1 MLISVYLN
9 FINYFFGRLMVKEKL
24 LTKSLYLRGLQCE
37 KSLWLKINNSDVLE
51 DEDNA
56 ISQIFE
62 TGRKV
67 GALACNL
74 FPNGKRISFEDTVR
88 DQRIALTKQWI
99 VDGVSTI
106 YEATFEFD
114 GVLVMVD
121 ILNRDSNGNFEIYE
135 VKSSS
140 WNSKKKL
147 KDIDTYIKDVSIQY
161 YVLNGC
167 GLNISKAAVTL
178 LNGDYIRGDELDIND
193 LFIHQIV
200 TDEAISL
207 QDRIPD
213 TLESFRG
220 TLNQQEKEPDIDIGW
235 HCKKPY
241 KCDASEY
248 CWRVQRQIPEY
259 SVFNIFPLTKKS
271 KALELYHQGI
281 VNIDEIP
288 ESFQLTDK
296 QQLDVDASKSSIDK
310 KPQINRD
317 KLALFLSSLSY
328 PFYYLDF
335 ETFQQPIPE
344 FKGISPFQQ
353 IPFQYSVHVEQNNQ
367 TLEHKEFLGKEG
379 SDPREQ
385 LVKQLIKDI
394 PMNATILAFNAS
406 FEQMVLKGLAKQF
419 AQYEDH
425 LLSISENIIDIAIP
439 FQKRYYYL
447 PQMKGKHSI
456 KIVLPLLVPEM
467 AEAYKELDL
476 VHDGNEAM
484 QAFVILG
491 EIEDP
496 EKIMRIRKS
505 LIEYCRLDTL
515 AMFKILE
522 KLKLV

>member
-1 MLISVYLN
+1 
-9 FINYFFGRLMVKEKL
+9 MVKEKL

-213 TLESFRG
+213 TLESFRAA
-220 TLNQQEKEPDIDIGW
+220 LNEQEKEPDIDIGW
-235 HCKKPY
+235 HCKNPY

-248 CWRVQRQIPEY
+248 CW
-259 SVFNIFPLTKKS
+259 
-271 KALELYHQGI
+271 
-281 VNIDEIP
+281 
-288 ESFQLTDK
+288 
-296 QQLDVDASKSSIDK
+296 
-310 KPQINRD
+310 
-317 KLALFLSSLSY
+317 
-328 PFYYLDF
+328 
-335 ETFQQPIPE
+335 
-344 FKGISPFQQ
+344 
-353 IPFQYSVHVEQNNQ
+353 
-367 TLEHKEFLGKEG
+367 
-379 SDPREQ
+379 
-385 LVKQLIKDI
+385 
-394 PMNATILAFNAS
+394 
-406 FEQMVLKGLAKQF
+406 
-419 AQYEDH
+419 
-425 LLSISENIIDIAIP
+425 
-439 FQKRYYYL
+439 
-447 PQMKGKHSI
+447 
-456 KIVLPLLVPEM
+456 
-467 AEAYKELDL
+467 
-476 VHDGNEAM
+476 
-484 QAFVILG
+484 
-491 EIEDP
+491 
-496 EKIMRIRKS
+496 
-505 LIEYCRLDTL
+505 
-515 AMFKILE
+515 
-522 KLKLV
+522 

>member
-1 MLISVYLN
+1 
-9 FINYFFGRLMVKEKL
+9 MVEEKL

-37 KSLWLKINNSDVLE
+37 KSLWLKINNSDILE

-74 FPNGKRISFEDTVR
+74 FPNGKRISFGDTVR

-121 ILNRDSNGNFEIYE
+121 ILNRDSDGNFEIYE

-147 KDIDTYIKDVSIQY
+147 KDIDNYIKDVSIQY

-200 TDEAISL
+200 TEEAISL
-207 QDRIPD
+207 QDRIP
-213 TLESFRG
+213 G
-220 TLNQQEKEPDIDIGW
+220 TLRSFKGSLNKQEIEPDIDIGW

-281 VNIDEIP
+281 VNIDDIP
-288 ESFQLTDK
+288 ETFKLTDK
-296 QQLDVDASKSSIDK
+296 QRLAVEASKSLAG
-310 KPQINRD
+310 KPQINRE
-317 KLALFLSSLSY
+317 KLELFLSSLSY

-344 FKGISPFQQ
+344 FKGVSPFQQ
-353 IPFQYSVHVEQNNQ
+353 IPFQYSVHIEQQNQ
-367 TLEHKEFLGKEG
+367 TIEHKEFLGKEG

-385 LVKQLIKDI
+385 LVTQLIKDI
-394 PMNATILAFNAS
+394 PMNATVLAFNAS

-419 AQYEDH
+419 TQYEDY
-425 LLSISENIIDIAIP
+425 LLSISENIIDIAMP

-476 VHDGNEAM
+476 VHDGGEAM
-484 QAFVILG
+484 QAFAILG

-496 EKIMRIRKS
+496 ETVMRIRES
-505 LIEYCRLDTL
+505 LLEYCKLDTL
-515 AMFKILE
+515 AMVKILE
-522 KLKLV
+522 ELKKINSNLL

>member
-1 MLISVYLN
+1 
-9 FINYFFGRLMVKEKL
+9 MVKDKL

-51 DEDNA
+51 DINKS
-56 ISQIFE
+56 ILQIFE
-62 TGRKV
+62 TGSKV

-74 FPNGKRISFEDTVR
+74 FPNGKRISFENTVR
-88 DQRIALTKQWI
+88 DQRIALTKHWI
-99 VDGVSTI
+99 EDGVSTI

-121 ILNRDSNGNFEIYE
+121 ILNRDSDGNFEIYE

-200 TDEAISL
+200 TDEVISL
-207 QDRIPD
+207 QNRIPG

-220 TLNQQEKEPDIDIGW
+220 VLNEQEIEPDIDIGW

-248 CWRVQRQIPEY
+248 CWRVQRKIPEY

-288 ESFQLTDK
+288 KSFQLTDK
-296 QQLDVDASKSSIDK
+296 QQLAVDASKSSIDK
-310 KPQINRD
+310 KPQINRN

-379 SDPREQ
+379 SDPRER
-385 LVKQLIKDI
+385 LVKKLIKDI
-394 PMNATILAFNAS
+394 PMNATVLAFNAS

-419 AQYEDH
+419 SQYEDH

-447 PQMKGKHSI
+447 AEMKGRHSI

-467 AEAYKELDL
+467 AEAYKGLDL
-476 VHDGNEAM
+476 VHDGSEAM
-484 QAFVILG
+484 QAFSILG
-491 EIEDP
+491 DIEDP
-496 EKIMRIRKS
+496 EKIRRIRES
-505 LIEYCRLDTL
+505 LIEYCKLDTL
-515 AMFKILE
+515 AMVKILE
-522 KLKLV
+522 KLQLV

>member
-1 MLISVYLN
+1 
-9 FINYFFGRLMVKEKL
+9 MVKEKL

-200 TDEAISL
+200 TDEVISL
-207 QDRIPD
+207 QNRIPG

-220 TLNQQEKEPDIDIGW
+220 ALNEQEIEPDIDIGW

-248 CWRVQRQIPEY
+248 CWRVQRKIPEY

-296 QQLDVDASKSSIDK
+296 QQLDVDASKSTIDK

-353 IPFQYSVHVEQNNQ
+353 IPFQYSVHIEQNNQ

-406 FEQMVLKGLAKQF
+406 FEQMVLKGLSKQF

-447 PQMKGKHSI
+447 AEMKGRHSI

-467 AEAYKELDL
+467 AEAYKGLDL
-476 VHDGNEAM
+476 VHDGSEAM
-484 QAFVILG
+484 QAFSILG
-491 EIEDP
+491 DIEDP
-496 EKIMRIRKS
+496 EKIRRIRES
-505 LIEYCRLDTL
+505 LIEYCKLDTL
-515 AMFKILE
+515 AMVKILE
-522 KLKLV
+522 KLQLV

>member
-1 MLISVYLN
+1 
-9 FINYFFGRLMVKEKL
+9 MVKDKL

-51 DEDNA
+51 DINKS
-56 ISQIFE
+56 ILQIFE
-62 TGRKV
+62 TGSKV

-74 FPNGKRISFEDTVR
+74 FPNGKRISFENTVR

-99 VDGVSTI
+99 EDGVSTI

-121 ILNRDSNGNFEIYE
+121 ILNRDSDGNFEIYE

-200 TDEAISL
+200 TDEVISL
-207 QDRIPD
+207 QNRIPG

-220 TLNQQEKEPDIDIGW
+220 ALNEQEIEPDIDIGW

-248 CWRVQRQIPEY
+248 CWRVQRKIPEY

-288 ESFQLTDK
+288 KSFQLTDK
-296 QQLDVDASKSSIDK
+296 QQLAVDASKSSIDK
-310 KPQINRD
+310 KPQINRN

-353 IPFQYSVHVEQNNQ
+353 IPFQYSVHVQQNNQ

-379 SDPREQ
+379 SDPRER
-385 LVKQLIKDI
+385 LVKKLIKDI
-394 PMNATILAFNAS
+394 PMNATVLAFNAS

-419 AQYEDH
+419 SQYEDH

-447 PQMKGKHSI
+447 AEMKGRHSI

-467 AEAYKELDL
+467 AEAYKGLDL
-476 VHDGNEAM
+476 VHDGSEAM
-484 QAFVILG
+484 QAFSILG
-491 EIEDP
+491 DIEDP
-496 EKIMRIRKS
+496 EKIRRIRES
-505 LIEYCRLDTL
+505 LIEYCKLDTL
-515 AMFKILE
+515 AMVKILE
-522 KLKLV
+522 KLQLV

>member
-1 MLISVYLN
+1 
-9 FINYFFGRLMVKEKL
+9 MVEEKL

-51 DEDNA
+51 DEDIA

-74 FPNGKRISFEDTVR
+74 FPNGKRISFGDTVR

-121 ILNRDSNGNFEIYE
+121 ILNRDSDGNFEIYE

-178 LNGDYIRGDELDIND
+178 LNGDYIRGDELNIND

-213 TLESFRG
+213 TLRSFKG
-220 TLNQQEKEPDIDIGW
+220 SLNEQEIEPDIDIGW

-271 KALELYHQGI
+271 KALKLYHQGI
-281 VNIDEIP
+281 VNIDDIP
-288 ESFQLTDK
+288 ESFKLTDR
-296 QQLDVDASKSSIDK
+296 QRLAVDASKSLAGR
-310 KPQINRD
+310 KPQINRE
-317 KLALFLSSLSY
+317 KLELFLSSLSY
-328 PFYYLDF
+328 PLYYLDF
-335 ETFQQPIPE
+335 ETSQQPIPE

-353 IPFQYSVHVEQNNQ
+353 IPFQYSVHIEQQNQ
-367 TLEHKEFLGKEG
+367 TIEHKEFLGKEG

-385 LVKQLIKDI
+385 L
-394 PMNATILAFNAS
+394 
-406 FEQMVLKGLAKQF
+406 
-419 AQYEDH
+419 
-425 LLSISENIIDIAIP
+425 
-439 FQKRYYYL
+439 
-447 PQMKGKHSI
+447 
-456 KIVLPLLVPEM
+456 
-467 AEAYKELDL
+467 
-476 VHDGNEAM
+476 
-484 QAFVILG
+484 
-491 EIEDP
+491 
-496 EKIMRIRKS
+496 
-505 LIEYCRLDTL
+505 
-515 AMFKILE
+515 
-522 KLKLV
+522 